1 MVHPGPEGDDR
12 GRRRGRL
19 TVPRRRWRLP
29 LAVLLLAATVFVG
42 LTAWLFVWPASA
54 DPERADAVVVFA
66 GGRGERLRAAVGLI
80 RDGVASTLVISNGWD
95 PVWRDA
101 NRLCRGWS
109 EATVL
114 CPTPHPG
121 TTRGEARMLAALAAR
136 GGWDSVA
143 LVTSTYHVRRASL
156 LLTRCYQGSVQAV
169 AARPRLTPSLV
180 GAVAH
185 EWLGLADALA
195 AHRHC

>member
-1 MVHPGPEGDDR
+1 M
-12 GRRRGRL
+12 
-19 TVPRRRWRLP
+19 
-29 LAVLLLAATVFVG
+29 LLLAATAFVG

-54 DPERADAVVVFA
+54 APGRADAVVVFA
-66 GGRGERLRAAVGLI
+66 GGRGERLRAAVRLI
-80 RDGVASTLVISNGWD
+80 RNGAAPTLVISNGWD
-95 PVWRDA
+95 PIWKDA

-121 TTRGEARMLAALAAR
+121 TTKGEARMLAALAAR
-136 GGWDSVA
+136 SGWDSVV

-156 LLTRCYQGSVQAV
+156 LLRRCYQGGVHVV

-195 AHRHC
+195 GHRRC